1 MLAGVSVQCAMGTE
15 DVFDRDLL
23 KALGHPLRLRILESI
38 SDVGEASPVELA
50 GRFGRPLATVSHHV
64 RLLRDLGFLELA
76 RTEPRR
82 GAVEHFYRVVNRP
95 FIDDAQWEQLSVVL
109 RRGLAT
115 QTFRM
120 VFAEAVEAGGAGGFD
135 GPSAHLIR
143 LPLELDGRGRRE
155 LSEDAPRDAQ
165 ASRGDPAALRRAART
180 TAPARRRGRFR
191 RRAWSVLH
199 YRTAAARLSPA
210 ARAGERRSPP
220 ARRPRIP

>member
-1 MLAGVSVQCAMGTE
+1 MSAGVSVQRAMGTE

-38 SDVGEASPVELA
+38 SDLGEASPVELA
-50 GRFGRPLATVSHHV
+50 GRLGRPLATVSHHV

-155 LSEDAPRDAQ
+155 LSEALVAMLKRAEAIQRRSDA
-165 ASRGDPAALRRAART
+165 RRARRSGPQEGQVET
-180 TAPARRRGRFR
+180 TSLA
-191 RRAWSVLH
+191 VLH
-199 YRTAAARLSPA
+199 YGTAGSPIPS
-210 ARAGERRSPP
+210 ARAGEHRSPP
-220 ARRPRIP
+220 GRRPRIP